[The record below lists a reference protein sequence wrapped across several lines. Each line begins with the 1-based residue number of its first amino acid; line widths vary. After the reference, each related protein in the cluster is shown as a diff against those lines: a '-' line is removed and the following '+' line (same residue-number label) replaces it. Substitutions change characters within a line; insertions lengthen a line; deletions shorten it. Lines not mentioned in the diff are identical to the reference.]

1 MNGIKIKFDEFP
13 SAVIISYY
21 ADFVYE
27 DHRHICVFY
36 VFFLCT
42 VHSSLRELAGIWNY
56 MKKKTVI
63 KYDIYLI
70 AYHHQIMRD

>member
-1 MNGIKIKFDEFP
+1 MNGIKFDEFP

-36 VFFLCT
+36 VINMYSTFKSERAGGNL
-42 VHSSLRELAGIWNY
+42 ELHEKENG
-56 MKKKTVI
+56 
-63 KYDIYLI
+63 D
-70 AYHHQIMRD
+70 